1 MSTSNLKN
9 LILDTLEQS
18 IIVKKDFIGNNT
30 ALIEKGA
37 VTMANALVK
46 GNKIILFGNG
56 GSAADAQ
63 HIAAEFINR
72 FRLERAPLAAIA
84 LTTDSSVITSIA
96 NDYSFEN
103 IFVKQVQ
110 ALGRKK
116 DIAIAITT
124 SGNSPNVIKAA
135 KQAVAMGITV
145 IGFSGSKGKLKEIAD
160 IPFCVDSDITA
171 RIQETHITLAHI
183 LCDLTERII
192 YRKRLQGTA
201 PAVLSGT

>member
-1 MSTSNLKN
+1 MSNSNLKN

-37 VTMANALVK
+37 ETMANALVH

-72 FRLERAPLAAIA
+72 FQFERAPLAAIA

-135 KQAVAMGITV
+135 EQAIAMGITV
-145 IGFSGSKGKLKEIAD
+145 IGFSGSKGELKEIAD
-160 IPFCVDSDITA
+160 IPFCVDSNITA

-192 YRKRLQGTA
+192 YHKQ
-201 PAVLSGT
+201 P

>member
-1 MSTSNLKN
+1 MSTLNLKN
-9 LILDTLEQS
+9 LILETLEDS
-18 IIVKKDFIGNNT
+18 INIKRDFITSNT

-37 VTMANALVK
+37 RMLANALK
-46 GNKIILFGNG
+46 HGNKILLFGNG

-72 FRLERAPLAAIA
+72 FQMERPPLAAIA

-96 NDYSFEN
+96 NDYSFED
-103 IFVKQVQ
+103 IFLKQIQ
-110 ALGRKK
+110 ALGRKG

-124 SGNSPNVIKAA
+124 SGNSPNVIKAVIEA
-135 KQAVAMGITV
+135 KSMGIG
-145 IGFSGSKGKLKEIAD
+145 ILGLSGSRGKLKQLSD
-160 IPFCVDSDITA
+160 LPFCVDSEITA

-192 YRKRLQGTA
+192 FNT
-201 PAVLSGT
+201 

>member
-1 MSTSNLKN
+1 MSNSNLKN

-18 IIVKKDFIGNNT
+18 ILVKKNFIGNNT

-37 VTMANALVK
+37 ETMANALVQ

-72 FRLERAPLAAIA
+72 FQLERAPLAAIA

-96 NDYSFEN
+96 NDYSFED
-103 IFVKQVQ
+103 IFAKQIQ

-116 DIAIAITT
+116 DIAVAITT

-135 KQAVAMGITV
+135 EQAAAMGIKV
-145 IGFSGSKGKLKEIAD
+145 IGFSGSMGKLKKIAD
-160 IPFCVDSDITA
+160 IPFCVNSDITA

-192 YRKRLQGTA
+192 YHKQ
-201 PAVLSGT
+201 LS